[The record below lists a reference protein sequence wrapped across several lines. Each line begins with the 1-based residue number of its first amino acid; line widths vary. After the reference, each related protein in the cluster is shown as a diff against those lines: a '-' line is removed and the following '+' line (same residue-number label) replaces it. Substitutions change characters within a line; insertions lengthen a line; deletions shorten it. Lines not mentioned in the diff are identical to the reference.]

1 MNRMY
6 PRETKCTITLT
17 PKVHLL
23 WADGHTDG
31 ETNKL
36 IPDTPQKHL
45 FLRECNDKNSAVL
58 IKAFAEIK
66 QNEATKIE
74 FISGY

>member
-31 ETNKL
+31 ETDKL
-36 IPDTPQKHL
+36 IPDTPPKT
-45 FLRECNDKNSAVL
+45 FICNDKNSAVL
-58 IKAFAEIK
+58 IKAFAEIT
-66 QNEATKIE
+66 QNEATMIE